1 MSAEGRGEDAQKEDA
16 STGKLRECDVDKE
29 DNNVKHFETHAD
41 VICMYHG
48 PLRDTVV
55 SLSGGIL
62 HQSFPFQSCKFLR
75 QSENNMFS
83 PL

>member
-41 VICMYHG
+41 VICTMAPYEI
-48 PLRDTVV
+48 
-55 SLSGGIL
+55 LS
-62 HQSFPFQSCKFLR
+62 CR
-75 QSENNMFS
+75 
-83 PL
+83 